1 MDNSPSSDIWVSELN
16 ARPEI
21 RSAFPGSTIRFYDTT
36 LRGEGSLSSLLAD
49 SIGDVHHLF
58 RLSIAIE

>member
-21 RSAFPGSTIRFYDTT
+21 RSAFPRSTIHIYDTT
-36 LRGEGSLSSLLAD
+36 LRDKGILSSPWQVRSGMCTTFFSTLL
-49 SIGDVHHLF
+49 L
-58 RLSIAIE
+58 

>member
-1 MDNSPSSDIWVSELN
+1 LDNSPSSNIWVSELN

-21 RSAFPGSTIRFYDTT
+21 RSAFPRSAIRIYDTT
-36 LRGEGSLSSLLAD
+36 LRDKGILSSPLAG

-58 RLSIAIE
+58 QLSIAIE